1 MQAVLPS
8 PVLLGRRLRLLQ
20 LVDDEEVPGQGA
32 VGRVAQATLA
42 ALVGGAV
49 RLVLRDVFVE
59 LQKVL
64 RGEAT
69 HGTLVNL
76 KDVDFQLFQR
86 LSDGSSR
93 RPEL

>member
-1 MQAVLPS
+1 MGGVAEPTLP
-8 PVLLGRRLRLLQ
+8 
-20 LVDDEEVPGQGA
+20 
-32 VGRVAQATLA
+32 

-49 RLVLRDVFVE
+49 RFVLRDVFVE

-69 HGTLVNL
+69 HSTLVNL

-86 LSDGSSR
+86 LSDGSSG